1 MVAAQV
7 LFKNLYFSF
16 YMQFQ
21 NSQQFAQSLDAAD
34 SLKNF
39 RERFIIPKHN
49 GKNAIYFL
57 GNSLGLQPKTT
68 STYINDVLAQWAQWG
83 VEGFFM
89 GDDPWLHYHQKL
101 AAPMAKVVGAL
112 PHEVTLMNALTVNL
126 HLMLVTFY
134 QPNGKRNK
142 ILCEAK
148 AFPSDQYM
156 LETHVKSRGLNP
168 DEIIIEVAPRE
179 GELTIREE
187 DIVATIEKHGEDL
200 ALVLWGGVNYYTGQ
214 FFDMQAITKA
224 AQSIGAKVGFDLAHA
239 AGNIPLQLHDW
250 NVDFACWCNY
260 KYLNSGPGAVGGAY
274 IHERYHQDK
283 SLQRFAGWW
292 GYDKETQFLMKQG
305 FVPQPSAEGWQLS
318 TASPLMYAGVKASLE
333 IFSEAGMEALY
344 NKGQQLSDYL
354 LFLINDINK
363 TFQNPFI
370 KIITPANAKGC
381 QVSMLI
387 EKEGKRVF
395 KGLSDNG
402 VFADWR
408 EPDVIRMAPVPLYN
422 TFEEVWRVGQILKE
436 ACLQVNA

>member
-1 MVAAQV
+1 
-7 LFKNLYFSF
+7 
-16 YMQFQ
+16 MQFQ
-21 NSQQFAQSLDAAD
+21 NNQQFAQSLDARD
-34 SLKNF
+34 SLHHF
-39 RERFIIPKHN
+39 REQFIIPKHN
-49 GKNAIYFL
+49 GNEAIYFL

-68 STYINDVLAQWAQWG
+68 SMYMNDVLQQWAKWG

-89 GDDPWLHYHQKL
+89 GYDPWLKFHQKL

-112 PHEVTLMNALTVNL
+112 PHEVTIMNALTVNL
-126 HLMLVTFY
+126 HLMMVSFY
-134 QPNGKRNK
+134 NPTGKRNK

-156 LETHVKSRGLNP
+156 LETHVKQRGLNP
-168 DEIIIEVAPRE
+168 DEIIIEVFPRE

-187 DIVATIEKHGEDL
+187 DIITAIEQHKEDL

-214 FFDMQAITKA
+214 VFNMQSITAA
-224 AQSIGAKVGFDLAHA
+224 AQAVGAKVGFDLAHA
-239 AGNIPLQLHDW
+239 AGNLPLQLREW

-274 IHERYHQDK
+274 IHERYHHDK

-292 GYDKETQFLMKQG
+292 GYDRETQFLMKQG

-333 IFSEAGMEALY
+333 IFEAAGMEALY
-344 NKGQQLSDYL
+344 QKGQLLSDYL
-354 LFLINDINK
+354 LFLLEDINQ
-363 TFQNPFI
+363 TSGNPF
-370 KIITPANAKGC
+370 KIITPKAKGC
-381 QVSMLI
+381 QVSMLVP
-387 EKEGKRVF
+387 KGGKDVF
-395 KGLSDNG
+395 NFLSERG

-422 TFEEVWRVGQILKE
+422 TFEEVWQVGQILKE
-436 ACLQVNA
+436 AIAQPRS